1 MLGQATNCT
10 ATDSRN
16 ERARSFVYVAA
27 VRDPRYIDSSRGI
40 VYGIDNPVIANP
52 DSPTVF
58 IAVKLFA
65 TRRFADYSR
74 VRGFSAGCAR

>member
-1 MLGQATNCT
+1 
-10 ATDSRN
+10 
-16 ERARSFVYVAA
+16 

-58 IAVKLFA
+58 IA
-65 TRRFADYSR
+65 
-74 VRGFSAGCAR
+74 